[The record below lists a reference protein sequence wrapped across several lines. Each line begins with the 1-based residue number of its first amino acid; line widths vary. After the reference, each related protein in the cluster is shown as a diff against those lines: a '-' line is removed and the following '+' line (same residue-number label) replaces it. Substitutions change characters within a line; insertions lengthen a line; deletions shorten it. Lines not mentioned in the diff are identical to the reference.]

1 MICDVHRSQ
10 VNFSLLTCS
19 ITHFLC
25 LNHISVLVSLSVIF
39 NILFSSLFCGCLHGL
54 CMIGVCPCFRVPYW
68 VLGPGAVSIPV
79 DVVFN
84 VVCLSGVDI
93 LVCRSPS
100 SHFSSTYSFS
110 DPEFHIFG
118 YISCGGSV
126 H

>member
-1 MICDVHRSQ
+1 MSI
-10 VNFSLLTCS
+10 LTYS
-19 ITHFLC
+19 ITYLTFFCVLIVYMFL
-25 LNHISVLVSLSVIF
+25 LVSLSVIL
-39 NILFSSLFCGCLHGL
+39 NILFSSSFCGCLHGL
-54 CMIGVCPCFRVPYW
+54 CMTGVCPCFRVPCW
-68 VLGPGAVSIPV
+68 VLGPGAVSIPI

-110 DPEFHIFG
+110 EPDFHFFG
-118 YISCGGSV
+118 YISSGVSV